1 MSCPSFRA
9 QVLLEPQDF
18 DRLKALAR
26 KQGVAISQILRRA
39 IRRYLDMEEEQEQ
52 QELLQVL
59 GELRQIRETNAA
71 QYGGYAGD
79 PLDEARQERIRQME
93 NP

>member
-1 MSCPSFRA
+1 MSRPSFRA
-9 QVLLEPQDF
+9 QVLLEPRDF

-71 QYGGYAGD
+71 QYG
-79 PLDEARQERIRQME
+79 E
-93 NP
+93 